1 MAPRRLQLPP
11 IPIRHG
17 RGAKKHKKQSV
28 ASWRSAFCLVFL
40 PFTPRP
46 TRQGRE
52 QPIALRSI
60 PRTASYHL
68 HHAQWRGATTKG
80 TRQKSVHVLSFPPRR
95 TPRCNAAVSTPFL
108 IYNCLSFAPYSGAT
122 TSHMGEFPQ
131 LSLIIC
137 VPEGAQPCRQELR
150 LFIIPALAARHRT
163 LFLSSFLTFN
173 CSTEWF
179 FCGGFFKAKKVFC
192 FSHAPAES
200 CALGSLFPYP
210 PWANPMPP
218 PWRKARPS
226 SRRTPRRR
234 APGAEAPAHGRHGD
248 HFQIKKSGA
257 GEVARGFLRFYRT
270 VFRFFGATAFPLPS
284 FIRRSAKKEVRR
296 ALLFCLSAHLLLTN
310 TNACSIII
318 CKHIFVFLRGR

>member
-1 MAPRRLQLPP
+1 MAETRYITRVGCGRRSHSALVLFERTTGARKRPGFGATAPPTSIQPRRCS
-11 IPIRHG
+11 

-80 TRQKSVHVLSFPPRR
+80 TRQKSVHILSFPPRR

-108 IYNCLSFAPYSGAT
+108 IYNCLSCAPYSGAT

-150 LFIIPALAARHRT
+150 PQLCYSPRPRGATPASLS
-163 LFLSSFLTFN
+163 LFLSHFLTFN

-192 FSHAPAES
+192 FSHAPALS
-200 CALGSLFPYP
+200 C
-210 PWANPMPP
+210 
-218 PWRKARPS
+218 
-226 SRRTPRRR
+226 
-234 APGAEAPAHGRHGD
+234 APAHRHSPALDAPVFPASPGSPYAPAESPRRGSAGPRSPWRPFPDQKVGR
-248 HFQIKKSGA
+248 
-257 GEVARGFLRFYRT
+257 LRQWRAAFC
-270 VFRFFGATAFPLPS
+270 VFTERNFVFWTPLPH
-284 FIRRSAKKEVRR
+284 FFVRGGGR
-296 ALLFCLSAHLLLTN
+296 LL
-310 TNACSIII
+310 
-318 CKHIFVFLRGR
+318 